1 MLYRTIL
8 LMTGAG
14 ALTVGII
21 LAFMLAMSWSS
32 VARIE
37 PVAAHLDY
45 YLSLQ
50 EVRTGL
56 RARLIGAEADGSEG
70 HSARVR
76 LNGGTLEP
84 VGGAKTVGPLSLEG
98 AAEALE
104 RLAGSQAAL
113 VGDSHARLI
122 QASQALRHAAGD
134 EASQDAAAEVLG
146 RVSEAL
152 RVEAAAYRG
161 LLEELDDQSRRG
173 LHAALALAVVLPA
186 FGLAFATLFHRR
198 VLVPLNDLTYLMGL
212 LARKDYV
219 AAAMEDIDPLM
230 RPLFEKYN
238 RMVKR
243 MHDVEQGHLK
253 REDSLQRDVDQ
264 ATRAL
269 VQQQLALSRVERL
282 AAVGEISA
290 RLVHELRNPLSGVLM
305 ALTNLRGEI
314 QSEDQDERL
323 KLAIAELE
331 RIAHLLSNVVEDVR
345 QIPERPRWLRLS
357 DVVGDLLTLVRYQL
371 DEDIEL
377 IAAVPPDLRC
387 RLPESGLRHALLNLV
402 LNASQ
407 AMGERPGTI
416 RIAARREDEV
426 LVITVSDDGP
436 GFPEALLAAGVHDFG
451 AWRRGGTGL
460 GLATVRRFV
469 LAHAGRL
476 RLDNRVEGGAQVT
489 LHLPL
494 EENDG

>member
-1 MLYRTIL
+1 LRD
-8 LMTGAG
+8 A
-14 ALTVGII
+14 
-21 LAFMLAMSWSS
+21 
-32 VARIE
+32 AR
-37 PVAAHLDY
+37 
-45 YLSLQ
+45 
-50 EVRTGL
+50 
-56 RARLIGAEADGSEG
+56 
-70 HSARVR
+70 
-76 LNGGTLEP
+76 
-84 VGGAKTVGPLSLEG
+84 
-98 AAEALE
+98 
-104 RLAGSQAAL
+104 
-113 VGDSHARLI
+113 
-122 QASQALRHAAGD
+122 D
-134 EASQDAAAEVLG
+134 EASEGTAAEVLG
-146 RVSEAL
+146 RVSDAL

-161 LLEELDDQSRRG
+161 LLEELDDHSRRG
-173 LHAALALAVVLPA
+173 LHAALALAIVLPA
-186 FGLAFATLFHRR
+186 FALAFATFFHRR

-219 AAAMEDIDPLM
+219 AAATEDIDPLM

-243 MHDVEQGHLK
+243 MHDMEQGHLK

-345 QIPERPRWLRLS
+345 QIPERPRWLRLA

-371 DEDIEL
+371 DDHIEL
-377 IAAVPPDLRC
+377 VADVPPDLRC

-407 AMGERPGTI
+407 AMGERVGTI
-416 RIAARREDEV
+416 RIAARREDDV
-426 LVITVSDDGP
+426 LIITVSDDGP

-476 RLDNRVEGGAQVT
+476 RLDNRAEGGARVT

-494 EENDG
+494 EETDG